1 MIFNRILEDLG
12 SDHVQAW
19 HDIAGTAPERVGSGE
34 GTASDQS
41 RVLTAMKLLIS
52 FKDFD
57 VYFRDRDG
65 QCFMH
70 YVAKDDGKV
79 LEYMTNKGYN
89 PLVRDRSG
97 KTAWDIAKPKVSPDL
112 IKLYVLGAY
121 AEISEDI
128 LGVVQL
134 QEMEDPSDKMQFS
147 PGGFFS
153 DDSSGWSEAAFRN
166 AQKSLTENG
175 KTVWVHLDVNDV
187 SLSTTPSPQSLIC
200 FSRTLCSP

>member
-34 GTASDQS
+34 GTASNQS

-97 KTAWDIAKPKVSPDL
+97 KTGILRSRKCLL
-112 IKLYVLGAY
+112 ILSSYTFSAHTLKFLKIFLVLSNYKRWRIRQIKFSFHLAGSFRTIVPAGQKLRFETHKKA
-121 AEISEDI
+121 
-128 LGVVQL
+128 
-134 QEMEDPSDKMQFS
+134 
-147 PGGFFS
+147 
-153 DDSSGWSEAAFRN
+153 
-166 AQKSLTENG
+166 
-175 KTVWVHLDVNDV
+175 
-187 SLSTTPSPQSLIC
+187 
-200 FSRTLCSP
+200 